1 MITISTEYRDK
12 YILSQEDRNYE
23 LETLLDIDGQI
34 FPMENKVMKI
44 GIISKEDYIKRTI
57 AIAKG
62 QYKPQDDEPKVWF
75 ESMKSLA
82 QVLSNENQDL
92 LRIIINHEPRSI
104 SELEELTHRK
114 KSNLSRTLKTLERYG
129 IVELFKDKG
138 KVIPKVK
145 ATDFQVEFSLDNN
158 LSNFT
163 DHAIV

>member
-1 MITISTEYRDK
+1 M
-12 YILSQEDRNYE
+12 
-23 LETLLDIDGQI
+23 ET
-34 FPMENKVMKI
+34 KVMKI

-62 QYKPQDDEPKVWF
+62 RYKPQKDEPKVWF

-92 LRIIINHEPRSI
+92 LRIIINHKPHSI

-129 IVELFKDKG
+129 IVELLKDKG

-145 ATDFQVEFSLDNN
+145 ATDFKVEFSLDNIALREAGIGN
-158 LSNFT
+158 RE
-163 DHAIV
+163 

>member
-1 MITISTEYRDK
+1 
-12 YILSQEDRNYE
+12 
-23 LETLLDIDGQI
+23 
-34 FPMENKVMKI
+34 MENKVMKI
-44 GIISKEDYIKRTI
+44 GIISRENYIKRTI

-62 QYKPQDDEPKVWF
+62 EYKPQKDEPKVWF

-129 IVELFKDKG
+129 IVELVKDKG

-145 ATDFQVEFSLDNN
+145 ATDFQVEFSLENN
-158 LSNFT
+158 ISHLADS
-163 DHAIV
+163 AMV